1 MKKIIKSTNGD
12 TYEFTSRINS
22 GGFGEIFL
30 GKNVSTNEELVL
42 KTINIDNPDFR
53 TALEREIHITISLSN
68 KNIIK
73 VYQSGYDEDNDQFY
87 LIMPYYKN
95 GSLKDFLDKQ
105 TALLPLNTCYDFFD
119 QILSGFSFIH
129 SKSIVHRD
137 VKPQNILISNNGT
150 LLISDFGMAKNVTDA
165 TITNSFKGGGTYP
178 YMAPEAW
185 KLESSSLQMDIYS
198 LGIMFYQILT
208 LELPFMGRDY
218 NEWKDFHCFKV
229 IPNISNK
236 RSDVPVKLKEII
248 QKMTE
253 KDKDCR
259 YKNCNEIIEALK
271 ELKTDAAIS
280 NPNANLLANLI
291 SNTNSQIQKVKSEK
305 EKEHQ
310 EFENLVNNY
319 NYSISTIFSK
329 IENIIEDTN
338 RNVEENKIKYIYSQT
353 ADGLKTM
360 NVTHMQKILSIKF
373 FGVFDIKQYCKEQKE
388 RGRNFQKQKYGMV
401 LYDDRLSFYEK
412 NNIVLAGYVEIK
424 SQFPLSLNLI
434 LIKDK
439 KSDYGKWQKVSFDDI
454 FVQYD
459 PKHNYGF
466 KNPAEFYKE
475 YELSQS
481 THVRNQ
487 KTSDLIESD
496 IQSWLIHLVQ

>member
-310 EFENLVNNY
+310 EFENLVKNY

-338 RNVEENKIKYIYSQT
+338 RNVEENKIKYSYSQT

-360 NVTHMQKILSIKF
+360 TVTHMQKILSIKF

-401 LYDDRLSFYEK
+401 LYDDRASFYEK

-439 KSDYGKWQKVSFDDI
+439 NSDYGKWKKVTFDDI
-454 FVQYD
+454 FVQYN
-459 PKHNYGF
+459 PQHNYGF
-466 KNPAEFYKE
+466 RTSSEFYKE
-475 YELSQS
+475 YESCQIG
-481 THVRNQ
+481 HVRNE
-487 KTSDLIESD
+487 KTTDFTDND
-496 IQSWLIHLVQ
+496 IQTWMMRLLR

>member
-1 MKKIIKSTNGD
+1 MRKIIKSSNGD
-12 TYEFTSRINS
+12 VYEFTSRINS
-22 GGFGEIFL
+22 GGFGEIFQ
-30 GKNVSTNEELVL
+30 GKNLSTNEDVVL
-42 KTINIDNPDFR
+42 KTINIDNPDYR
-53 TALEREIHITISLSN
+53 TALEREIQLTISLSH
-68 KNIIK
+68 KNIVK
-73 VYQSGYDEDNDQFY
+73 VYQSGYDDDNDQYY
-87 LIMPYYKN
+87 LVMPFYKN
-95 GSLKDFLDKQ
+95 GSLSDLLKKQ
-105 TALLPLNTCYDFFD
+105 TTLLPLDTCYNYFE
-119 QILSGFSFIH
+119 QILTGFSFFH
-129 SKSIVHRD
+129 SKNIVHRD

-178 YMAPEAW
+178 YMSPEAW

-208 LELPFMGRDY
+208 MELPFMGRDY
-218 NEWKDFHCFKV
+218 NEWKDLHCFEV

-253 KDKDCR
+253 KDKTRR
-259 YKNCNEIIEALK
+259 YQNCNEIIEALK
-271 ELKTDAAIS
+271 ELKTDAAIT

-310 EFENLVNNY
+310 EFENLVKNY

-338 RNVEENKIKYIYSQT
+338 RNVEENKIKYSYSQT

-360 NVTHMQKILSIKF
+360 TVTHMQKILSIKF

-388 RGRNFQKQKYGMV
+388 KGRNFQKQKYGMV
-401 LYDDRLSFYEK
+401 LYDDRASFYEK

-439 KSDYGKWQKVSFDDI
+439 NSDYGKWKKVTFDDI
-454 FVQYD
+454 FVQYN
-459 PKHNYGF
+459 PQHNYGF
-466 KNPAEFYKE
+466 RTSSEFYKE
-475 YELSQS
+475 YESCQIG
-481 THVRNQ
+481 HVRNE
-487 KTSDLIESD
+487 KSTDFTDND
-496 IQSWLIHLVQ
+496 IQTWMTRLLR

>member
-1 MKKIIKSTNGD
+1 MKKIIKSSNGE

-22 GGFGEIFL
+22 GGFGEIFQ
-30 GKNVSTNEELVL
+30 GKNLSTNEDLVL
-42 KTINIDNPDFR
+42 KTINIDNPDYR
-53 TALEREIHITISLSN
+53 TALEREINLTISLSH
-68 KNIIK
+68 KNIVK
-73 VYQSGYDEDNDQFY
+73 VYQSGYDDDNDQYY
-87 LIMPYYKN
+87 LVMPFYKN
-95 GSLKDFLDKQ
+95 GSLSDLLKKQ
-105 TALLPLNTCYDFFD
+105 TTLLPLDTCYNYFE
-119 QILSGFSFIH
+119 QILTGFSFFH
-129 SKSIVHRD
+129 SKNIVHRD

-178 YMAPEAW
+178 YMSPEAW

-208 LELPFMGRDY
+208 MELPFMGRDY
-218 NEWKDFHCFKV
+218 NEWKDLHCFKV

-291 SNTNSQIQKVKSEK
+291 SNTNSQIQKVKSAK

-310 EFENLVNNY
+310 EFENLVKNY

-329 IENIIEDTN
+329 IENIIEDIN
-338 RNVEENKIKYIYSQT
+338 RNVEENKIKYSYSQT

-360 NVTHMQKILSIKF
+360 TVTHMQKILSIKF

-388 RGRNFQKQKYGMV
+388 NGRNFQKQKYGMV
-401 LYDDRLSFYEK
+401 LYDDRASFYEK

-439 KSDYGKWQKVSFDDI
+439 NSDYGKWKKVTFDDI
-454 FVQYD
+454 FVQYN
-459 PKHNYGF
+459 PQHNYGF
-466 KNPAEFYKE
+466 RTSSEFYKE
-475 YELSQS
+475 YESCQIG
-481 THVRNQ
+481 HVRNE
-487 KTSDLIESD
+487 KSTDFTDND
-496 IQSWLIHLVQ
+496 IQTWMMRLLR